1 MDQAILNGKVIEEIM
16 TKDFQVD
23 KKVEEMFQALK
34 G

>member
-1 MDQAILNGKVIEEIM
+1 MDQAISNGKVIEEIM
-16 TKDFQVD
+16 TKDFSVD